1 MDSNKNYFS
10 ALLKLFIKYEQ
21 LDSINKQNSLWLK
34 EYFNLKSYIN
44 KKDTSKLPEIMILIH
59 PKFLIDNQGECIKDH
74 VNFNQKSNFNSDI
87 SKSNK
92 CRYDLI
98 NPNNES
104 CIFNKYADIR
114 GKCEADHFWP
124 HSLGGPSIAG
134 NRIILCKYHNCSK
147 SNSIVDVF
155 WNVYPSWLNSYL
167 EKILNQK
174 R

>member
-1 MDSNKNYFS
+1 
-10 ALLKLFIKYEQ
+10 KYKT
-21 LDSINKQNSLWLK
+21 N
-34 EYFNLKSYIN
+34 
-44 KKDTSKLPEIMILIH
+44 
-59 PKFLIDNQGECIKDH
+59 
-74 VNFNQKSNFNSDI
+74 SNFSSDI
-87 SKSNK
+87 SLKNK
-92 CRYDLI
+92 CQFHRL
-98 NPNNES
+98 NNEKET
-104 CIFNKYADIR
+104 CIFNEFINIR

-124 HSLGGPSIAG
+124 HSLGGPSFTE